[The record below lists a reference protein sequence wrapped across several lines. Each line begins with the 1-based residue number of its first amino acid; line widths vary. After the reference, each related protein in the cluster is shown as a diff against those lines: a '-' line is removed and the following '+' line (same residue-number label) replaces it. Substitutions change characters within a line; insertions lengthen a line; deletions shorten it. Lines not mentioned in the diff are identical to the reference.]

1 VGAHLFNVIS
11 PREIRRRKMLIIVR
25 RAGIAFLTLFIVMT
39 LTFFLVRKVPGDP
52 LYMWAMDLVQTYGM
66 DFDSAYAQVKQ
77 MYDYDPNE
85 PLSQQYIR
93 YVKGLLRG
101 NLGTSMVYKI
111 STNRIIVK
119 ALPWTVFV
127 LSISLLISF
136 GLGSLM
142 GMVIAWKRK
151 TALDPIITAY
161 AAFTGATPDYIT
173 ALILLIVFAIN
184 LKLFPMKGAYDSAFT
199 PGFNWPFIKS
209 VLYHAVLPISAYV
222 FENTAAWA
230 MAMKGSA
237 VSVLGE
243 DYIMAARARGLRERR
258 IMISYMGRNAILP
271 LVTGLAIALG
281 VMLGGAAFIETIFAY
296 PGIGWFLN
304 QATTRMDF
312 GLMQGLFLVIA
323 AATIFSNLIADV
335 LYSRLDPRIKWEE

>member
-1 VGAHLFNVIS
+1 
-11 PREIRRRKMLIIVR
+11 MLIIVR
-25 RAGIAFLTLFIVMT
+25 RAGIAFLTLLIVIT
-39 LTFFLVRKVPGDP
+39 LTFFLLRRMPGDP
-52 LYMWAMDLVQTYGM
+52 LYMWAMELVQTHGM
-66 DFDSAYAQVKQ
+66 DFESAYEQVKQ
-77 MYDYDPNE
+77 MYDYDPDE
-85 PLSQQYIR
+85 PMGQQYIR
-93 YVKGLLRG
+93 YIKGLMKG

-111 STNRIIVK
+111 STNEIIIT
-119 ALPWTVFV
+119 ALPWTVFL

-142 GMVIAWKRK
+142 GIVIAWKRK
-151 TALDPIITAY
+151 TALEPIVTAY

-173 ALILLIVFAIN
+173 ALILLIVFAAN
-184 LKLFPMKGAYDSAFT
+184 LRLFPMKGAYDSALT

-209 VLYHAVLPISAYV
+209 VLRHAVLPITAYV
-222 FENTAAWA
+222 FESTAAWA

-243 DYIMAARARGLRERR
+243 DYIMAARARGLKERR

-281 VMLGGAAFIETIFAY
+281 TMLGGATFIETIFSY
-296 PGIGWFLN
+296 PGIGWFFA

-312 GLMQGLFLVIA
+312 GLMQGLFLVTA
-323 AATIFSNLIADV
+323 VVTIFSNLVADI
-335 LYSRLDPRIKWEE
+335 LYSRLDPRIKVEE